1 MQYSNRASDT
11 IVIGGGTNGLACA
24 TRLAQSGR
32 KVTLVEGAN
41 HIGGGAVT
49 TEFAPGYKVSGL
61 AHILHMLDPRV
72 TKGMALDKHGLTLIA
87 SNLSTTLLGEDP
99 LMIVRQRVIGL
110 SSSNQQAW
118 DALST
123 KLTRF
128 ANALAPFRQMTPP
141 RPARG
146 VGNDLAKLARLG
158 LNLRRMGQSDFRE
171 FLRMILINVADVLE
185 DDLTDDRLMG
195 LIAFDTTLGAWL
207 GPRSPNSLILLL
219 NRLAGGA
226 LTLPRGGM
234 GAVADAMQT
243 SAQAAGVNIRTGAGV
258 ARIEIA
264 ADRASGVTLTSGE
277 TLTADLIISAINPRT
292 TFEHLVGPR
301 GFDTGLLRQSR
312 NIRSRGGAAKLHL
325 ALTGTPDFKGAD
337 LKTRLVIAPSVNA
350 VENAFNPVKYNEVP
364 AHPVMEII
372 LPSAHEP
379 GMAPQG
385 HHSLSAI
392 VQFAPHAPSDPD
404 HARSTMLANILQTLE
419 DHAPGIGALIT
430 HSELLMP
437 YDIAERYG
445 MQGGNW
451 HHGELAAEQMLFLR
465 PFAGV
470 AQYDTPLPGLWLAGA
485 GSHPGGGI
493 SGASGWNAA
502 ERIIKVQP

>member
-1 MQYSNRASDT
+1 MLSSDRASDA

-32 KVTLVEGAN
+32 KVTLLESAD

-49 TEFAPGYKVSGL
+49 TEFAPGYRVSGL

-72 TKGMALDKHGLTLIA
+72 ARGMALDKHGLTLIA
-87 SNLSTTLLGEDP
+87 SNLSTTLLGNDP
-99 LMIVRQRVIGL
+99 LVMTGQRVSGL
-110 SSSNQQAW
+110 SSTDQQAW

-158 LNLRRMGQSDFRE
+158 LNLRRMGQTDFRE

-195 LIAFDTTLGAWL
+195 LLAFDTMLGAWL

-219 NRLAGGA
+219 NRLSGGA

-234 GAVADAMQT
+234 GAVADAMAQ
-243 SAQAAGVNIRTGAGV
+243 SAQAAGVNIRTNANV
-258 ARIEIA
+258 ARIEITT
-264 ADRASGVTLTSGE
+264 DRATGVALTNGE
-277 TLTADLIISAINPRT
+277 TLTAGLIVSAINPRT
-292 TFEHLVGPR
+292 TFENLVGPR

-325 ALTGTPDFKGAD
+325 ALTGTPDFRGAD
-337 LKTRLVIAPSVNA
+337 LKSRLVIAPSVNA

-385 HHSLSAI
+385 HHSLSAV
-392 VQFAPHAPSDPD
+392 VQFAPHAPADPD
-404 HARSTMLANILQTLE
+404 RARSTMLANILTTLE
-419 DHAPGIGALIT
+419 DHAPGIGALIAR
-430 HSELLMP
+430 SELLMP
-437 YDIAERYG
+437 YDIAARYG

-451 HHGELAAEQMLFLR
+451 HHGELAVEQMLFLR

-470 AQYDTPLPGLWLAGA
+470 SQYETPLPGLWLAGA
-485 GSHPGGGI
+485 GAHPGGGI